1 MEEQF
6 ENGVFGGVEVK
17 PEEAKVN
24 TEFNLPT
31 KVSIWTKI
39 KNFFCQDIK
48 VEDEINEFL
57 HQEITW
63 GKVKDFLFQ
72 EVKFK

>member
-31 KVSIWTKI
+31 NKS
-39 KNFFCQDIK
+39 
-48 VEDEINEFL
+48 
-57 HQEITW
+57 
-63 GKVKDFLFQ
+63 
-72 EVKFK
+72 